1 MSRPDPRAGGDAFV
15 DFLGMRFEPGAVR
28 LTIRPELLNSN
39 GKLLGP
45 VGFAL
50 IDYGMAAELFAA
62 TTTERFAT
70 TGISINYL
78 SGASD
83 GEIVCRAK
91 IDRRGR
97 HAAFLTAELRHES
110 GKLLATAIGTFAI
123 LATPAHV
130 MVAQIDHAA
139 GEEEQF
145 NTWMARHIAEVLVVP
160 GVESVQRYRA
170 TDDLP
175 ALRRWLNLYRLDGDA
190 GEVLAELARRRR
202 DGEWEPRVSIVDET
216 ISMAAFEPVNLDG
229 TPLTERPR

>member
-1 MSRPDPRAGGDAFV
+1 VSWPDPRAGGDAFI
-15 DFLGMRFEPGAVR
+15 DFLGMRFEPRAVR

-78 SGASD
+78 SGASE
-83 GEIVCRAK
+83 GEVICRAR

-97 HAAFLTAELRHES
+97 HAAHLSAELTHDS

-123 LATPAHV
+123 LGTGTI
-130 MVAQIDHAA
+130 MVTQIDHVE

-145 NTWMARHIAEVLVVP
+145 NAWFAQHIAEVLAVP
-160 GVESVQRYRA
+160 GIDSVQRYRA
-170 TDDLP
+170 TDDRP
-175 ALRRWLNLYRLDGDA
+175 ALRRWLNVYQLSGD
-190 GEVLAELARRRR
+190 VLATLDELVRRRAE
-202 DGEWEPRVSIVDET
+202 GEWAPRVSIVAES
-216 ISMAAFEPVNLDG
+216 ISLAAFEPVNLDG
-229 TPLTERPR
+229 TPLTGRRP